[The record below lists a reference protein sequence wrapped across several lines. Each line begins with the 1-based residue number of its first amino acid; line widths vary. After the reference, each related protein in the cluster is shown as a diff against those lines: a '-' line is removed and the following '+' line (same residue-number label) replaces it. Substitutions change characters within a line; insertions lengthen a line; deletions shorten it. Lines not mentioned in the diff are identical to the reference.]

1 MNVWSNIKIIS
12 SDKKTKIII
21 FFYSLFFLKGTLVR
35 SDRKTSLKP
44 VTIERIPK
52 FVIDACGHLP
62 IYQVEID
69 ELKADSLK
77 NMTMENYKM
86 NETTDVEK

>member
-1 MNVWSNIKIIS
+1 M
-12 SDKKTKIII
+12 
-21 FFYSLFFLKGTLVR
+21 KGTLVR

-44 VTIERIPK
+44 VTVERIPK

-69 ELKADSLK
+69 QLKADSLK
-77 NMTMENYKM
+77 NITMENYKM
-86 NETTDVEK
+86 NEATDVEK